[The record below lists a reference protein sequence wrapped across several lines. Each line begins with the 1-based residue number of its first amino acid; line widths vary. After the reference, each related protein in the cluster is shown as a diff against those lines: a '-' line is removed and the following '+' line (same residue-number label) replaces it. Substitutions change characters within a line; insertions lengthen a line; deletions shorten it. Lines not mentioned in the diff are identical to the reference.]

1 MIRHVSAVAAVLAV
15 ALAAPLAVRAD
26 PQYYTPPTLLTRGTT
41 TVANAGAGTVVVQV
55 MVNKDGTFKV
65 VRVVRSSNPGN
76 NAAALAI
83 AKSSTYKPAMR
94 GTAKESAFY
103 DYTLRFTAS
112 GVGAGDAK
120 DSSSTGTSS
129 DVDRYARMVR
139 AGNYSGA
146 ASALTSYLAS
156 HPGDT
161 AAELQLGI
169 ASTFQNDSATAA
181 DAFSKAGDIPAADKS
196 VAVKAYSTAATAAI
210 TAKDYPKAVDSAQRA
225 VTLLPNVY
233 TYNTLGFAQ
242 LSAGSNAD
250 AAATL
255 EKARALGSRDSSVK
269 PKDRAQIDSN
279 LAAAYVASG
288 QVEKAKSIATEAA
301 TLDPSQAGA
310 SNVVGNYYVKQAQTA
325 VDAGQT
331 DQGAA
336 LFDQAAAAIPAQ
348 AGDLYARAAFA
359 YLSTKAKPDN
369 DKALAQAQKAVGA
382 SPDNAAANFA
392 MGVALANQGKSKDAL
407 VALNK
412 ADASAKAGSDTKLT
426 ASIENA
432 IKQLGSSK

>member
-1 MIRHVSAVAAVLAV
+1 MIRHVSAAAALAV
-15 ALAAPLAVRAD
+15 VVAAPLAAFAD
-26 PQYYTPPTLLTRGTT
+26 PQYYTPPTLATRGTT
-41 TVANAGAGTVVVQV
+41 SIANAGPGTVVVQV

-83 AKSSTYKPAMR
+83 AKSSTYKPATR
-94 GTAKESAFY
+94 GTTKESAFY
-103 DYTLRFTAS
+103 DYTLRFTSS
-112 GVGAGDAK
+112 GVGAGDESGAP
-120 DSSSTGTSS
+120 SGATS
-129 DVDRYARMVR
+129 DVDRYERMVR

-146 ASALTSYLAS
+146 ASGLTSYLAS
-156 HPGDT
+156 HPGD
-161 AAELQLGI
+161 AKAELQLGI
-169 ASTFQNDSATAA
+169 ASTFQNDPATAA
-181 DAFSKAGDIPAADKS
+181 DAFSKAGEIPADDKS
-196 VAVKAYSTAATAAI
+196 VAVKAYSSAATAAI
-210 TAKDYPKAVDSAQRA
+210 TAKDYPKAVEYAQRA
-225 VTLLPNVY
+225 TTLLPNVY

-242 LSAGSNAD
+242 LNAGSNAD

-255 EKARALGSRDSSVK
+255 EKARALGARDSSVK
-269 PKDRAQIDSN
+269 AKDRAQIDSN

-288 QVEKAKSIATEAA
+288 QVDKAKSVAAEAA
-301 TLDPSQAGA
+301 TLDPSQASA

-336 LFDQAAAAIPAQ
+336 LYDQAAAAIPAQ
-348 AGDLYARAAFA
+348 AADLYARAAFA
-359 YLSTKAKPDN
+359 YLSVKSKPDN
-369 DKALAQAQKAVGA
+369 DKAIAQAQKAVA
-382 SPDNAAANFA
+382 VSPDNAAANFA

-412 ADASAKAGSDTKLT
+412 ADASAKTGSDTKLT

-432 IKQLGSSK
+432 IKQLGSPK